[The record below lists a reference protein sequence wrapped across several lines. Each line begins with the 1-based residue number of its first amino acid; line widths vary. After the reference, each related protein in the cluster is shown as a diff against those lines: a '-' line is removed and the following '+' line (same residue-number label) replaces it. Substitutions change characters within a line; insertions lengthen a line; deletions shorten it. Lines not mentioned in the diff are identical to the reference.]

1 MAKFKFIDLFSGIG
15 GFHQALENL
24 GGECV
29 FASDIDKFAIE
40 TYKENYGL
48 DSDHNIR
55 DVKEED
61 IPKHEVLC
69 AGFPCQAFSKAGH
82 QKGFEDESRG
92 TLFFEIVR
100 ILKFHKT
107 PYIILENVRNLASH
121 DNGNTWKVI
130 KNSLKELGYIITEKP
145 IIISPHQL
153 GVPQLRERVVILGIH
168 KSLGIEEINVEVP
181 NKDKNEINFLTS
193 GIVEENQVDKKYYIS
208 EHEEKV
214 LTCWDEFIKGIK
226 EKVIGFPIWSDEFGK
241 NYDYTSLGYPS
252 WKMNFIKRS
261 RELYENNKVFIDDWL
276 KKWDYLEG
284 FTMTEQ
290 KLEWQCGKDCDSIW
304 DALIQFR
311 PSGIR
316 VKRPNVFPALVAMVQ
331 IPIIGK
337 VKRRLTP
344 REAARLQSFPD
355 KFICNRNDHQ
365 AYKQFGNAVNVKV
378 IEYMASI
385 LLSLGG
391 LI

>member
-1 MAKFKFIDLFSGIG
+1 M
-15 GFHQALENL
+15 
-24 GGECV
+24 
-29 FASDIDKFAIE
+29 FASPLNFAI
-40 TYKENYGL
+40 T
-48 DSDHNIR
+48 
-55 DVKEED
+55 
-61 IPKHEVLC
+61 
-69 AGFPCQAFSKAGH
+69 
-82 QKGFEDESRG
+82 
-92 TLFFEIVR
+92 
-100 ILKFHKT
+100 
-107 PYIILENVRNLASH
+107 
-121 DNGNTWKVI
+121 
-130 KNSLKELGYIITEKP
+130 
-145 IIISPHQL
+145 
-153 GVPQLRERVVILGIH
+153 
-168 KSLGIEEINVEVP
+168 VEVP
-181 NKDKNEINFLTS
+181 NKDKSEINFLTS
-193 GIVEENQVDKKYYIS
+193 GIIEENQVDEKYYIS

-226 EKVIGFPIWSDEFGK
+226 ERVIGFPIWSDEFGK
-241 NYDYTSLGYPS
+241 DYDYTSLGYPT

-261 RELYENNKVFIDDWL
+261 RELYENNKEFIDGWL
-276 KKWDYLEG
+276 KKWNNLEG

-316 VKRPNVFPALVAMVQ
+316 VKRPNVFPALVAIVQ

-355 KFICNRNDHQ
+355 TFICNKNDHQ

-378 IEYMASI
+378 IEYMANI
-385 LLSLGG
+385 LLTLGG